1 MSFISE
7 YESINVEINKSKGG
21 VLVDYE
27 LLKRDVSFIRIGNTN
42 YPSYPKVS
50 QQYNSGH
57 LPPVTNTCHISCMFL
72 QSITIDVL
80 DSTCW
85 NDYINSNRLNIS
97 DDRISKVTDVSI
109 STTSLIGNLPVL
121 SFKHLLFES
130 FSIYIFLVK
139 KILFV

>member
-1 MSFISE
+1 MDIL
-7 YESINVEINKSKGG
+7 VENK
-21 VLVDYE
+21 
-27 LLKRDVSFIRIGNTN
+27 LLRRDVSFIRIWNKN
-42 YPSYPKVS
+42 YPSHVKAS
-50 QQYNSGH
+50 HQYNSSH

-85 NDYINSNRLNIS
+85 NDYNNINRLNIS

-109 STTSLIGNLPVL
+109 YTNSLIGNLPVL

-130 FSIYIFLVK
+130 FSIYIYFWLKKSSSCDKVK
-139 KILFV
+139 